1 MQLERSADSC
11 YKAEYMAAHLGETF
25 PGRVSGVS
33 RHGFFVELENTA
45 EGFVNADTLGGE
57 PELVEGFSL
66 RAGGRRWQLGDEV
79 LVKAVGADVALG
91 RVDFQL
97 AE

>member
-1 MQLERSADSC
+1 M
-11 YKAEYMAAHLGETF
+11 
-25 PGRVSGVS
+25 S
-33 RHGFFVELENTA
+33 RHGFFVELDNTA
-45 EGFVNADTLGGE
+45 EGFVKAETLGGE

-66 RAGGRRWQLGDEV
+66 RAGGRRWQLGDQV

-91 RVDFQL
+91 RVDFEL

>member
-1 MQLERSADSC
+1 MRAVVREREDMLW
-11 YKAEYMAAHLGETF
+11 KNREHLNETF

-33 RHGFFVELENTA
+33 RHGFFVELDNTA
-45 EGFVNADTLGGE
+45 EGFVSADTLGGE

-66 RAGGRRWQLGDEV
+66 RAGRRRWQLGDEV
-79 LVKAVGADVALG
+79 LVKAVKADVALG
-91 RVDFQL
+91 RVDFEL